1 MNSKQEIVSLIHDE
15 FGKEDFLVSKASYNL
30 IEVASDLWE
39 FTVYFETTDSLTR
52 VPELEEAI
60 SEPKPHFEATAL
72 LDKSS
77 SSLYEG
83 KVIEQVQS
91 WDENRE
97 ENLSNV
103 YYFEHAN
110 LENLRIEIL
119 EADTTF
125 IKALISGRTLING
138 SNGNNPDATIE
149 TTPIKLIKDKTLE
162 RSVM

>member
-15 FGKEDFLVSKASYNL
+15 FGKEEFLVSKANYNL
-30 IEVASDLWE
+30 IEVEPNLWE
-39 FTVYFETTDSLTR
+39 FTIYFETTESLTR

-60 SEPKPHFEATAL
+60 LEPNPHFEATAL
-72 LDKSS
+72 LDT
-77 SSLYEG
+77 SSLNLYKG
-83 KVIEQVQS
+83 KVIEQTES

-103 YYFEHAN
+103 YYFEHTG
-110 LENLRIEIL
+110 LEKLRVEIL
-119 EADTTF
+119 ESDTKF

-138 SNGNNPDATIE
+138 SNHNNPDTTIK
-149 TTPIKLIKDKTLE
+149 TTPITFKKDKTLE